1 MSSAETTPAGAEIPL
16 GPKGAVERSS
26 ADQIMNPRPRTCSKF
41 STVME
46 AVLIFKE
53 EDCGL
58 VPVVDEGKPI
68 GVITDRDVALALARY
83 TDLAVRPVSEVMNPD
98 LATVTPETSIH
109 DVVQTFIS
117 KDVRRLLVV
126 DAKGLLAGVIT
137 WADIVPWL
145 SYQQTGLMVAETVG
159 KA

>member
-1 MSSAETTPAGAEIPL
+1 MSSVESPASPEIPL
-16 GPKGAVERSS
+16 GPPGAVERST

-58 VPVVDEGKPI
+58 VPVVEEGKPL
-68 GVITDRDVALALARY
+68 GVITDRDVVLSLAKFN
-83 TDLAVRPVSEVMNPD
+83 DLPVRPVSDVMNTSLVSVMPS
-98 LATVTPETSIH
+98 TPIH
-109 DVVQTFIS
+109 EVVQTFIS

-126 DAKGLLAGVIT
+126 DAKGLLVGVIT